1 MAGSRSKHASR
12 APGGDA
18 VPCPQPDTADLR
30 AALVNAA
37 PAVRRYL
44 FGMCGRWHEAE
55 DLAQEALLKAWAG
68 RESFDGRANPR
79 TWIFTIARNHW
90 LDRLRRRRVRPKE
103 EHMSEKLAPADNTP
117 SPPVI
122 AERGELGAVVRRA
135 MDKLPVEQREALAMR
150 ESEGLTFRQIGQ
162 TLGVPTATVK
172 SRVRY
177 ALMKLA
183 DELEPFRRELES

>member
-1 MAGSRSKHASR
+1 
-12 APGGDA
+12 
-18 VPCPQPDTADLR
+18 
-30 AALVNAA
+30 
-37 PAVRRYL
+37 
-44 FGMCGRWHEAE
+44 
-55 DLAQEALLKAWAG
+55 
-68 RESFDGRANPR
+68 
-79 TWIFTIARNHW
+79 
-90 LDRLRRRRVRPKE
+90 
-103 EHMSEKLAPADNTP
+103 MSEKLAPAGNTP

-135 MDKLPVEQREALAMR
+135 MDKLPAEQREALAMR

>member
-1 MAGSRSKHASR
+1 M
-12 APGGDA
+12 
-18 VPCPQPDTADLR
+18 R
-30 AALVNAA
+30 AAFVNAA

-55 DLAQEALLKAWAG
+55 DIAQEALLKAWAR
-68 RESFDGRANPR
+68 RESFDGRADPR

-90 LDRLRRRRVRPKE
+90 LDRLRRRRVRPRE
-103 EHMSEKLAPADNTP
+103 EHMDDQLATAGDVPGP
-117 SPPVI
+117 SVI
-122 AERGELGAVVRRA
+122 AERGELGEVVRRA
-135 MDKLPVEQREALAMR
+135 VHKLPAEQREALAMR

-162 TLGVPTATVK
+162 ALGVPTATVK

>member
-1 MAGSRSKHASR
+1 M
-12 APGGDA
+12 
-18 VPCPQPDTADLR
+18 R

-55 DLAQEALLKAWAG
+55 DIAQEALLKAWAR
-68 RESFDGRANPR
+68 RESFDGRADPR

-90 LDRLRRRRVRPKE
+90 LDCLRRRRVRPKE
-103 EHMSEKLAPADNTP
+103 EHMNDQLAPAGSMPGP
-117 SPPVI
+117 SAI

-135 MDKLPVEQREALAMR
+135 VQKLPAEQREALAMR

-162 TLGVPTATVK
+162 ALGVPTATVK

-177 ALMKLA
+177 ALTKLA